1 MVELCMGKVISVIIL
16 SLFLFLLS
24 FSNALAFDDPLGVAN
39 NSYGIH
45 IFNEQDLNDA
55 ASLVNSN
62 GGNWGYVT
70 FVITEAERDH
80 DRWQKA
86 FDQMRKLHLI
96 PIVRIATKQDGAGWQ
111 KPSEAEIN
119 NWVAFLNSL
128 NWVIQNRYVIIGN
141 EPNHSAEWGGEI
153 NPAGYGTYL
162 TDFSSK
168 LRQASPDFF
177 VLPAG
182 LDASAKNTSVT
193 MDEGLFLRKMV
204 QANPNVFDS
213 IDGWN
218 SHSYPNPDFSAS
230 ETSIGRGSIMTFDW
244 ELTYL
249 ESLGVSR
256 NLPVFITETGWSD
269 RNLSDNDVGRRLTY
283 AFQNVWND
291 RRIVA
296 VTPFILNYPNPP
308 FNDLSWKNSD
318 KTFRSYYNDVK
329 NLSKSAGSPVQ
340 IEGGQILAAFAQPV
354 STVGGDFYGAI
365 LARNTGQT
373 IWNFN
378 DVSIGSENGKPFI
391 KSYSFNDLEPTK
403 IGLIIFKAQSPD
415 YTGIYSSSLFLKGK
429 KGQQITNGF
438 PIESA
443 ILNLSNVQLGS
454 YFVKLLQPFGLSNFV
469 PK

>member
-1 MVELCMGKVISVIIL
+1 MRKVIFLTIL
-16 SLFLFLLS
+16 SIFVFFLS
-24 FSNALAFDDPLGVAN
+24 SSNTLAFNDPLGSPN

-62 GGNWGYVT
+62 GGDWGYVT
-70 FVITEAERDH
+70 FVVTEAERDH

-86 FDQMRKLHLI
+86 FDQMRRLHLI
-96 PIVRIATKQDGAGWQ
+96 PIVRIATKLDGTGWQ
-111 KPSEAEIN
+111 TPNPAEIN

-128 NWVIQNRYVIIGN
+128 NWVIQDRYVIIGN
-141 EPNHSAEWGGEI
+141 EPNHSAEWGGKI
-153 NPAGYGTYL
+153 DPAGYAAYL
-162 TDFSSK
+162 SDFSTK
-168 LRQASPDFF
+168 LRRASPDFF
-177 VLPAG
+177 ILPAA
-182 LDASAKNTSVT
+182 LDASAKNTSTT
-193 MDEGLFLRKMV
+193 MDEGLYLRKMM
-204 QANPNVFDS
+204 QAKPDVFNS

-218 SHSYPNPDFSAS
+218 SHSYPNPDFSGV
-230 ETSIGRGSIMTFDW
+230 ETAIGRGTIMTFDW

-249 ESLGVSR
+249 QSLGISR

-269 RNLSDNDVGRRLTY
+269 KSLSDNEVGRRLTY
-283 AFQNVWND
+283 AFQNVWSD
-291 RRIVA
+291 QRIVA

-308 FNDLSWKNSD
+308 FVDLSWKNPD
-318 KTFRSYYNDVK
+318 KTFRSYYKDI
-329 NLSKSAGSPVQ
+329 AGLPKAKGEPVQ

-365 LARNTGQT
+365 LAKNTGQT

-391 KSYSFNDLEPTK
+391 KNYSFNDLEPSQL
-403 IGLIIFKAQSPD
+403 GLIIFKAQSPD

-438 PIESA
+438 TIESV
-443 ILNLSNVQLGS
+443 ITKLDSNQVVVFLRS
-454 YFVKLLQPFGLSNFV
+454 LLAPVSLKF
-469 PK
+469 K